1 MRGKRLLTLVLGLVG
16 VLALGATPAGAEPSV
31 VPLYD
36 GSMWFPPIQD
46 PSGPEE
52 FSWEVALSPDQE
64 LEPID
69 DRTAGVYYKDGGRAE
84 LIEAERAHDV
94 TGTEVPTTL
103 NVTAPNIV
111 TLVVHHRAGNP
122 LAAGA
127 PFQYPVLAGT
137 GYTISYS
144 TAVVTLPP
152 GEFSPEPW
160 TGCTVPKLTGYT
172 LRVDRRKLKNAGC
185 GLGTVRG
192 HRAAQGLV
200 FKQVPAPGSMRAPGS
215 EVYVRVAG

>member
-16 VLALGATPAGAEPSV
+16 VLALGAIPAGAEPSA
-31 VPLYD
+31 VPPYEGLL
-36 GSMWFPPIQD
+36 SFPPIQD
-46 PSGPEE
+46 SSGPEE
-52 FSWEVALSPDQE
+52 FSWEVILSPGQE
-64 LEPID
+64 LQPID

-84 LIEAERAHDV
+84 SIAAERAHDV

-103 NVTAPNIV
+103 SVTAPNIV

-127 PFQYPVLAGT
+127 PFQYPVLAGA
-137 GYTISYS
+137 GYTITYS

-152 GEFSPEPW
+152 GEFPW
-160 TGCTVPKLTGYT
+160 TGCTIPKLTGYT
-172 LRVDRRKLKNAGC
+172 LRVDRRRLKNAGC

-200 FKQVPAPGSMRAPGS
+200 FKQVPAPGSMRALGS
-215 EVYVRVAG
+215 AVDVRVAG